1 MWSLPP
7 CHVILTNRSTS
18 EGQLAF
24 HPGVARD
31 PSGAFSHVE
40 PPKQSK
46 FRPGMLLCGFSNKR
60 WKGRDEC
67 LSIAAVLRPGQP
79 RSGRGL
85 NKIRTFRCTGSKAE
99 TSKMTR
105 GMPGGYS
112 LAIRMVES
120 TWFEI
125 AEVPTKTCTVQ
136 HVRGTP
142 LHRFRG
148 LVQSHLLQQN
158 LRSKGRHA

>member
-24 HPGVARD
+24 HPRVARD

-40 PPKQSK
+40 PPKQSH

-60 WKGRDEC
+60 WKGRYEC
-67 LSIAAVLRPGQP
+67 LSIAAVLRQGQP

-85 NKIRTFRCTGSKAE
+85 NKIRTFRCTGSKAKP
-99 TSKMTR
+99 SKMTR
-105 GMPGGYS
+105 RIAGGDTAWQYAWWNPRGS
-112 LAIRMVES
+112 KLWRFLRRPVRYMTSVE
-120 TWFEI
+120 
-125 AEVPTKTCTVQ
+125 PRCT
-136 HVRGTP
+136 
-142 LHRFRG
+142 G
-148 LVQSHLLQQN
+148 LV
-158 LRSKGRHA
+158 G